1 MMLHYIN
8 VAVCDIALS
17 NVALF
22 DVAPFDV
29 SENFGKSEE
38 NNIHDWV

>member
-38 NNIHDWV
+38 NNIHD

>member
-1 MMLHYIN
+1 MMFHYIN

-29 SENFGKSEE
+29 SQNFGKSEE
-38 NNIHDWV
+38 NNIHD

>member
-8 VAVCDIALS
+8 VAVCDIAPS

-22 DVAPFDV
+22 DVVPFDV

-38 NNIHDWV
+38 NNIHD